1 MDKLILVVDDESYV
15 RQSFVDFLEDNL
27 WETFQAESGEDALEI
42 LKTVKISAA
51 IVDIRLG
58 GIVGDEFIRRALI
71 QHPEMVFLICTGSPE
86 YHIPL
91 DLLKS
96 GRVSPKIFN
105 KPIIMM
111 SELESELVR
120 LMGQIK

>member
-1 MDKLILVVDDESYV
+1 MDKLILVVDDESFV

-27 WETFQAESGEDALEI
+27 WLTYQAESGEDALEL

-58 GIVGDEFIRRALI
+58 GMVGDEFIRKALI
-71 QHPEMVFLICTGSPE
+71 QHPDMVFLICTGSPE
-86 YHIPL
+86 YHIPP

-96 GRVSPKIFN
+96 GKVSSKLFK
-105 KPIIMM
+105 KPVYQM
-111 SELESELVR
+111 SELDIELAR
-120 LMGQIK
+120 LLGNDK